1 MYQTWLQMG
10 LDKGITDLEIYAVK
24 NRSLK
29 LSVYQNKLDQHVQSQ
44 VSSVTI
50 RGIYQ
55 NKLSTV
61 RFENMALSHVEK
73 MLDQLI
79 ENAKALTVVEPAI
92 IFEGSPSYPVVEED
106 RFDFTSIPVIEKI
119 NLIKSLE
126 QGILKGEYVA
136 QVQTAQY
143 QEIESVTTLVNS
155 KGLNLSRNQSYAY
168 AYAVGVFKKDE
179 SDIQTAY
186 DIKLAKKF
194 SDFNV
199 EEMIQST
206 LKMGAA
212 KLGGKSIPTKAYPVI
227 FDHDMFADILN
238 VFSSI
243 FSGEAAFRNMTALK
257 SKVGEQIFD
266 SKINLVNDPLH
277 EGAYF
282 KAPFDDEGV
291 ACAKRY
297 VVKDGVFTG
306 FNHNLKTA
314 KIFNTEPTG
323 NGFSGGVQMANFV
336 LEPGNTSL
344 EAMIQ
349 GIEDGVMITDL
360 IGLHAGVKTIS
371 GEFSL
376 QAAGQKIENGKI
388 THPVKM
394 IVVSGNFFDMMNH
407 IVTIGNDLKFNLSG
421 VGSPSVLVESLMIS
435 GE

>member
-1 MYQTWLQMG
+1 MYQSWLKLG

-29 LSVYQNKLDQHVQSQ
+29 LSVYQNKLDQHVQSE
-44 VSSVTI
+44 VESVTI

-61 RFENMALSHVEK
+61 RFENLSLENVDH
-73 MLDQLI
+73 MLNQLI

-92 IFEGSPSYPVVEED
+92 IFEGSKPYPVVEED
-106 RFDFTSIPVIEKI
+106 KFDFSAVPVIDKI
-119 NLIKSLE
+119 NLLKKLE
-126 QGILKGEYVA
+126 QGLLKNPAVS
-136 QVQTAQY
+136 QVQTTQY
-143 QEIESVTTLVNS
+143 QEVASVTTLVNS
-155 KGLNLSRNQSYAY
+155 KGLNLSRTQSYAY
-168 AYAVGVFKKDE
+168 AYAIGVFKKDE

-194 SDFNV
+194 EDFNV
-199 EEMIQST
+199 DQMIQTT
-206 LKMGAA
+206 LDMGLA
-212 KLGGKSIPTKAYPVI
+212 KLGGKSIPTKTYPVI
-227 FDHDMFADILN
+227 FNNEMFSDILN

-243 FSGEAAFRNMTALK
+243 FSGEAAYRNITPLK
-257 SKVGEQIFD
+257 DKVGKPIFD

-277 EGAYF
+277 QDAFF
-282 KAPFDDEGV
+282 KVPFDDEGV
-291 ACAKRY
+291 ACQQRY

-323 NGFSGGVQMANFV
+323 NGFGGSIQMSNFV
-336 LEPGNTSL
+336 LQPGNTSL
-344 EAMIQ
+344 EDMIK
-349 GIEDGVMITDL
+349 GVEDGVLITDL

-388 THPVKM
+388 VRAVKM
-394 IVVSGNFFDMMNH
+394 IVVSGNFFEMMNH
-407 IVTIGNDLKFNLSG
+407 IVTLGSDLKFNLSG
-421 VGSPSVLVESLMIS
+421 VASPSVLVESLVIS